1 MQRRVA
7 IVLGGLA
14 LVGASLAVDRTVQ
27 FDPQG
32 WLLWGREITSSGL
45 HFSTETYPSWKP
57 LPLLFAVPLSLAG
70 GAAPALWLAI
80 ERSAALCGLVLAYSL
95 GRAAAGRVAGLLA
108 AAAVALA
115 PGWLT
120 FAIDGRSEP
129 IVIALVFGALAA
141 HRARRERW
149 ALVLLVLA
157 ALDRP
162 EALALACGYALVTCR
177 RAGRR
182 AKLGA
187 AVLIA
192 VVPLAWLGGD
202 WLGSGDP
209 LHGARLAFE
218 SSGARAHGLAAVG
231 ALAGD
236 FARGVGAPLL
246 AGACVAAAIALRRRD
261 RRVLLLAALPLAWL
275 TADAALLVRGFP
287 ASEIPRFALPAVAA
301 GCLLGAIGLARAV
314 MLARPARARALVLVA
329 ALALL
334 VPFGSDAVE
343 TASAGVRAAAWYAS
357 SVGSLGDAVADAGG
371 RRTLLHCGH
380 LAVDQWAEPTLAWR
394 LDVEPQRLGWPGA
407 PGIVLVLHGARYP
420 ALRRYERRHSRA
432 SLRRIERLDRWTLYY
447 AGRPPRHCTLA
458 VSRPQRS

>member
-1 MQRRVA
+1 MERRVA

-14 LVGASLAVDRTVQ
+14 LVGASLALDRTVQ

-45 HFSTETYPSWKP
+45 RFSTETYPSWKP
-57 LPLLFAVPLSLAG
+57 LPFLFALPLSLAG

-80 ERSAALCGLVLAYSL
+80 ERGAALCGLAVAYSL
-95 GRAAAGRVAGLLA
+95 GRAAAGRAAGLLA

-115 PGWLT
+115 PGWVT

-129 IVIALVFGALAA
+129 MVIALLFGALAA
-141 HRARRERW
+141 HRARRGW
-149 ALVLLVLA
+149 VALVLLALA

-162 EALALACGYALVTCR
+162 EALALACGYALVAW

-182 AKLGA
+182 TKLA
-187 AVLIA
+187 ATALIA
-192 VVPLAWLGGD
+192 LVPLAWLGGD

-209 LHGARLAFE
+209 LHGAKLALE
-218 SSGARAHGLAAVG
+218 SAGARAHGFAVLG

-236 FARGVGAPLL
+236 FARGVGAPLM
-246 AGACVAAAIALRRRD
+246 AGAGVAVALALRRRD
-261 RRVLLLAALPLAWL
+261 RRLLLLAALPLAWL
-275 TADAALLVRGFP
+275 TADAALLVRGYP
-287 ASEIPRFALPAVAA
+287 ESEIPRFALPAVAA
-301 GCLLGAIGLARAV
+301 GCLLGAIGVARAV
-314 MLARPARARALVLVA
+314 MLARPARARALALVA

-343 TASAGVRAAAWYAS
+343 NASAGVRAAAWYAS
-357 SVGSLGDAVADAGG
+357 SVDSLGDAVADAGG
-371 RRTLLHCGH
+371 RHTLLRCGH

-394 LDVEPQRLGWPGA
+394 LGVEPQRLGWPGA

-420 ALRRYERRHSRA
+420 ALRRYERRHARA
-432 SLRRIERLDRWTLYY
+432 SVRRIERLDRWTLLY
-447 AGRPPRHCTLA
+447 AGRPLRGCALA
-458 VSRPQRS
+458 ASRAQRS